1 MARAAGQQGETPKH
15 SNSAAQDIEPSYIIH
30 MQPDKYEEGAER
42 KVTIHLSDGQ
52 GMSAMLFG
60 TMRRL
65 PGYPDDVAKYTQDAP
80 YQQALDKHLK

>member
-1 MARAAGQQGETPKH
+1 M
-15 SNSAAQDIEPSYIIH
+15 
-30 MQPDKYEEGAER
+30 
-42 KVTIHLSDGQ
+42 TIYLIDGQ
-52 GMSAMLFG
+52 GMSVMLLG